1 MSFIAFKLKEKEVII
16 NTDRIVS
23 VRIDSENGLTV
34 ITCTDQ
40 FVATVDDSEN
50 EIKRKLGV
58 KNTSEGVVGF
68 KSL

>member
-1 MSFIAFKLKEKEVII
+1 MSFIAFKLKGKEVII

-23 VRIDSENGLTV
+23 VRIDSDNGQTV